1 MLFDKYFTPL
11 EAEKTLPLVKQIV
24 RDIINCADELKLLN
38 INEKENLSDEPL
50 ISDLLDKINEYA
62 DELKGIG
69 CYYKDWNFDI
79 GLVDFPAVIDDKE
92 VMLCWK
98 SDEEDIL
105 FYHNLHDGFE
115 GRKPIPEKY
124 FVEEAVI

>member
-11 EAEKTLPLVKQIV
+11 EAKKTLPLVKQIV
-24 RDIINCADELKLLN
+24 RDIINSANELRLLNMNEKKNLSDDPLVTDLLYKINKYVDELK
-38 INEKENLSDEPL
+38 E
-50 ISDLLDKINEYA
+50 
-62 DELKGIG
+62 IG
-69 CYYKDWNFDI
+69 CFYKDWNFEL
-79 GLVDFPAVIDDKE
+79 GLVDFPAIIDDEE

-105 FYHNLHDGFE
+105 FYHNHNDGFA

-124 FVEEAVI
+124 FVEEAVL

>member
-11 EAEKTLPLVKQIV
+11 EAKKTLPLVKQIV
-24 RDIINCADELKLLN
+24 RDIINSANDLRLLN
-38 INEKENLSDEPL
+38 INDKKNLSDDPL
-50 ISDLLDKINEYA
+50 VTDLLYKINKYV
-62 DELKGIG
+62 DELKEIG
-69 CYYKDWNFDI
+69 CYYKDWNFEL
-79 GLVDFPAVIDDKE
+79 GLVDFPAIINDEE

-105 FYHNLHDGFE
+105 FYHNHSGGFA

-124 FVEEAVI
+124 FVEEVVA